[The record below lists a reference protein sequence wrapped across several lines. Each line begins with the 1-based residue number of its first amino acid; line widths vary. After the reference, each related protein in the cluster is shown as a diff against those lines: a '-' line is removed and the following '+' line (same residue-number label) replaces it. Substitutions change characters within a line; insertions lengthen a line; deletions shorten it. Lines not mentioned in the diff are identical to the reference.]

1 MEMIINGSLVD
12 SHEKIDVVNPVN
24 NQVIDTVPS
33 GTIDDVKT
41 ALETAHEAQKVLA
54 NYSSRKV
61 SRIMYD
67 IYEDLKQN
75 SKELADLLTRETGK
89 PIKDSNEEIKR
100 SIETILLAA
109 EESKRIYGETVPLD
123 AGIGGRTAL
132 GFTVKVPLGIIT
144 AITPFNYPV
153 NLAVHKI
160 APAIAAKNA
169 VILKPSTQAPLA
181 ALKLVQIFN
190 AHLPAGVISAV
201 TGKSS
206 VIGDELVMNPLIS
219 KISFTGSVETGVS
232 ISEKAGM
239 KKINM
244 ELGGND
250 PLIVLEDADIDRAVE
265 AAIKGSFLF
274 SGQVC
279 IAVKR
284 IIIEEPIADE
294 FAAKMVQRTKKLKVG
309 DPLDPDTDMGPMINE
324 KAAINVENLVKNAI
338 SRGAKLLVG
347 GEREG
352 AFYLP
357 TILDHV
363 ETSMDMVC
371 NETFGPVAPILRVNN
386 LDEAINIANDT
397 QYGLQA
403 GIFTKSIDN
412 ALKAAREIEAGSVII
427 NRQSTFRTDNM
438 PFGGF
443 KMSGTGKEG
452 IKYAVEDMTRSK
464 LIIFG

>member
-1 MEMIINGSLVD
+1 MVINGKLVD
-12 SHEKIDVVNPVN
+12 SDEKIDVINPVN
-24 NQVIDTVPS
+24 NQIIDTVPS
-33 GTIDDVKT
+33 GTINDVKT
-41 ALETAHEAQKVLA
+41 ALQTAYEAQKVLA

-67 IYEDLKQN
+67 IHDDLKQN
-75 SKELADLLTRETGK
+75 SKELAELLTLETGK
-89 PIKDSNEEIKR
+89 PIKDANDEIKR
-100 SIETILLAA
+100 SVETVLLAA

-132 GFTVKVPLGIIT
+132 GFTVKVPLGVVT

-181 ALKLVQIFN
+181 ALKMVQIFN
-190 AHLPAGVISAV
+190 AHLPAGAVNAV

-206 VIGDELVMNPLIS
+206 VIGDELVMNPRVS

-239 KKINM
+239 KRINL

-250 PLIVLEDADIDRAVE
+250 PLIVLDDADIGKAVE
-265 AAIKGSFLF
+265 AAVKGSFLF

-284 IIIEEPIADE
+284 IILEESIADE
-294 FAAKMVQRTKKLKVG
+294 FADKMVRRTKKLKVG
-309 DPLDPDTDMGPMINE
+309 DPLDPETDMGPMINE
-324 KAAINVENLVKNAI
+324 DAAVRVENLVNDAQN
-338 SRGAKLLVG
+338 RGAKLLVG

-363 ETSMDMVC
+363 ETSMNMVC
-371 NETFGPVAPILRVNN
+371 NETFGPVAPLLRVKN

-403 GIFTKSIDN
+403 GIFTKSIEN

>member
-1 MEMIINGSLVD
+1 MKMVINGNLVD
-12 SHEKIDVVNPVN
+12 SEEKIEVINPVN
-24 NQVIDTVPS
+24 NKVIDTVPS
-33 GTIDDVKT
+33 GTIKDVKI
-41 ALETAHEAQKVLA
+41 ALESAYNAQKILS
-54 NYSSRKV
+54 NYSSRKI

-75 SKELADLLTRETGK
+75 SKELAELLTLETGK
-89 PIKDSNEEIKR
+89 PIKDAGDEIKR
-100 SIETILLAA
+100 SVETVLLAA

-123 AGIGGRTAL
+123 AGIGGRTAI
-132 GFTVKVPLGIIT
+132 GFTVKVPLGVIT

-169 VILKPSTQAPLA
+169 VVLKPSTQAPLA
-181 ALKLVQIFN
+181 AMKMVQIFDT
-190 AHLPAGVISAV
+190 HLPDGVVNVV

-206 VIGDELVMNPLIS
+206 VIGDELVMNS
-219 KISFTGSVETGVS
+219 YVNKISFTGSVETGVS

-239 KKINM
+239 KRINL

-250 PLIVLEDADIDRAVE
+250 PLIVLEDADIEKAVE
-265 AAIKGSFLF
+265 AAVKGSFLF

-279 IAVKR
+279 ISVKR
-284 IIIEEPIADE
+284 IILEESIADE
-294 FAAKMVQRTKKLKVG
+294 FAAKLVQRTRKLKVG
-309 DPLDPDTDMGPMINE
+309 DPSDPETDIGPLIDE
-324 KAAINVENLVKNAI
+324 EAAIRVENLVSNAQKN
-338 SRGAKLLVG
+338 GAQLLLG
-347 GEREG
+347 GDRNG
-352 AFYLP
+352 AFYMP

-371 NETFGPVAPILRVNN
+371 NETFGPVAPLLRVKN
-386 LDEAINIANDT
+386 LDEALKIANDT

-403 GIFTKSIDN
+403 GIFTNNIEN
-412 ALKAAREIEAGSVII
+412 ALRATREIEAGTVII

>member
-1 MEMIINGSLVD
+1 MVINGNLVD
-12 SHEKIDVVNPVN
+12 SDEKISVTNPVN
-24 NQVIDTVPS
+24 NQIIDTVPS
-33 GTIDDVKT
+33 GTIKDVKN
-41 ALETAHEAQKVLA
+41 ALESAHKAQKVLS
-54 NYSSRKV
+54 NYSSRKI

-67 IYEDLKQN
+67 IYEDLKKN
-75 SKELADLLTRETGK
+75 SRELADILTRETGK
-89 PIKDSNEEIKR
+89 PIKDAGDEIKR
-100 SIETILLAA
+100 SVETVLLAA

-123 AGIGGRTAL
+123 AGIGGRTAM
-132 GFTVKVPLGIIT
+132 GFTVKVPLGVVV

-181 ALKLVQIFN
+181 AMKMVQIFDS
-190 AHLPAGVISAV
+190 HLPDGVVNGV

-206 VIGDELVMNPLIS
+206 VIGDELVMNPNVN
-219 KISFTGSVETGVS
+219 KISFTGSVEAGVS

-239 KKINM
+239 KRINL

-250 PLIVLEDADIDRAVE
+250 PLIVLDDADIEKAVE
-265 AAIKGSFLF
+265 AAVKGSFLF

-284 IIIEEPIADE
+284 IILQESIADE
-294 FAAKMVQRTKKLKVG
+294 FAAKMVQKAQKLKVG
-309 DPLDPDTDMGPMINE
+309 DPLNPETDIGPLIDE
-324 KAAINVENLVKNAI
+324 EAAIRVENLVSDAQKN
-338 SRGAKLLVG
+338 GAKILLG
-347 GEREG
+347 GERDG
-352 AFYLP
+352 AFYKP

-371 NETFGPVAPILRVNN
+371 NETFGPVAPLLRVKD
-386 LDEAINIANDT
+386 LDEAINAANDT

-403 GIFTKSIDN
+403 GIFTKSIES
-412 ALKAAREIEAGSVII
+412 ALKATREIEAGTVII

-452 IKYAVEDMTRSK
+452 IKYAVDDMTRSK